1 VSESGL
7 KLARAPIVEAVLDI
21 DCDLPPGQEIAKLEA
36 SAKKRF
42 SDRYPTVR
50 TVFIQQHEI
59 QAKPDSEAKMLIR
72 RGIQA
77 FQFMQKDEKQLVQVR
92 AQGFSFN
99 RLAPYSSLDDYLSE
113 IERTW
118 RLYLTLS
125 SPVQARV
132 VRLRY
137 INRMM
142 LPAAQGR
149 LELNDYLKIS
159 PRLPEEDKL
168 TFLGFLNQYAAED
181 AATGNQANIVMAAQP
196 MENDKAPII
205 FDITVASHA
214 AIEAANW
221 PAILSTIQSLRDLK
235 NRIFRHSLTERCI
248 KVFQQ

>member
-181 AATGNQANIVMAAQP
+181 AATGNQANIVMAA
-196 MENDKAPII
+196 AAVAGAIAI
-205 FDITVASHA
+205 FRW
-214 AIEAANW
+214 EAAADMGARTRRGSGGVLDCHRDSKGN
-221 PAILSTIQSLRDLK
+221 AILPGVRGG
-235 NRIFRHSLTERCI
+235 RA
-248 KVFQQ
+248 